1 MLLRKGLCLP
11 ALAVVTTATAATPAL
26 AGNGLYVGATAGSS
40 LFHQDKSDFD
50 NAIIDA
56 FDQNGLTVI
65 SGTSTLDKSSFAFG
79 GIIGY
84 QFIPEIAVEASYTD
98 LGKIRYH
105 SNDVVVGGGLGRL
118 NAFADLDGKAKGPT
132 LSVIG
137 SLPLTPQWEVY
148 ARFGI
153 LFSKVTLD
161 AAVSLSTGSAASNGP
176 GTSSESGNSVDPLAG
191 VGFAWKPYKQLK
203 IRAEYTRY
211 SNVGDKDKTGEINI
225 DTFNV
230 GVTYAFQ

>member
-1 MLLRKGLCLP
+1 MLRRKGVCLP
-11 ALAVVTTATAATPAL
+11 ALVAVMATAAATPVL
-26 AGNGLYVGATAGSS
+26 AGNGLYVGATAGAS
-40 LFHQDKSDFD
+40 LFHEDKSDFD
-50 NAIIDA
+50 NAMLDA
-56 FDQNGLTVI
+56 FAQNGFFVT
-65 SGTSTLDKSSFAFG
+65 SGTSTLKKSSFAFG

-105 SNDVVVGGGLGRL
+105 STDVVAGHL
-118 NAFADLDGKAKGPT
+118 NAFADLDGKVKGPT
-132 LSVIG
+132 VSVIG
-137 SLPLTPQWEVY
+137 ALPLTPQWELY
-148 ARFGI
+148 ARAGI
-153 LFSKVTLD
+153 IFSKVTLD
-161 AAVSLSTGSAASNGP
+161 ATVSLSQIGGATGAGTDSQSA
-176 GTSSESGNSVDPLAG
+176 NSVDPLAG

-203 IRAEYTRY
+203 IRAEYTRF

>member
-11 ALAVVTTATAATPAL
+11 ALAVVVTTAAATPAL

-40 LFHQDKSDFD
+40 LFHEDKSDFD
-50 NAIIDA
+50 TAILDA
-56 FDQNGLTVI
+56 FDQNGLTVV
-65 SGTSTLDKSSFAFG
+65 SGTSTLKKSSFAFG

-105 SNDVVVGGGLGRL
+105 STDVVVGGGLGRL

-132 LSVIG
+132 VSIIG
-137 SLPLTPQWEVY
+137 ALPLTPQWEIY
-148 ARFGI
+148 ARAGI
-153 LFSKVTLD
+153 IFSKVTLE
-161 AAVSLSTGSAASNGP
+161 ATATLTTGNVASSGA
-176 GTSSESGNSVDPLAG
+176 GTSSESANSVDPLAG
-191 VGFAWKPYKQLK
+191 VGLAWKPYKQLK
-203 IRAEYTRY
+203 IRAEYTRF

-230 GVTYAFQ
+230 GVTYGFQ

>member
-1 MLLRKGLCLP
+1 MLRRKGICLP
-11 ALAVVTTATAATPAL
+11 ALVAVMATVAATPVL

-40 LFHQDKSDFD
+40 LFHEDKSDFD
-50 NAIIDA
+50 NAMLDA
-56 FDQNGLTVI
+56 FSQNGLFVT
-65 SGTSTLDKSSFAFG
+65 SGTSTLKKSSFAFG

-105 SNDVVVGGGLGRL
+105 STDVVAGQF

-132 LSVIG
+132 VSVIG
-137 SLPLTPQWEVY
+137 ALPLTPQWEVY
-148 ARFGI
+148 VRAGI
-153 LFSKVTLD
+153 IFSKVTLD
-161 AAVSLSTGSAASNGP
+161 ATVSLSRNGGSTGAGSDSQSA
-176 GTSSESGNSVDPLAG
+176 NSVDPLAG
-191 VGFAWKPYKQLK
+191 VGLAWKPYKQLK